1 MSNQNLKS
9 LAMACKILAVAV
21 WVLAPWILGSYYHH
35 TIYDIHDIGYIFE
48 NVILAVLSLVPNR
61 WLVSS
66 KVALGISSLAALIPV
81 CTLFLAD
88 NLFFSGIGDL
98 FILAVVLGFL
108 LPLPLSILFS
118 YLRFRRGEKF
128 TFA

>member
-9 LAMACKILAVAV
+9 LAMACKILAIAV
-21 WVLAPWILGSYYHH
+21 WVLAPWLLGSYHH
-35 TIYDIHDIGYIFE
+35 TVYDIQHIGFIIQ
-48 NVILAVLSLVPNR
+48 NAALALLSLIPNR

-66 KVALGISSLAALIPV
+66 KTAFGISLLVALFPLHV
-81 CTLFLAD
+81 FFYAD
-88 NLFFSGIGDL
+88 NLFLGGISDL
-98 FILAVVLGFL
+98 FILAVALSIFV
-108 LPLPLSILFS
+108 PLPLSILFS